1 MSGTF
6 ESGLAATSAQYWLES
21 LPLLT
26 ESLAAQT
33 PGMTALD
40 VAELL
45 GQMDE
50 ELARSVPAG
59 ECFDVSDRELI
70 RMYLDQV
77 ATK

>member
-1 MSGTF
+1 MSGT
-6 ESGLAATSAQYWLES
+6 SDTATQYWLEN

-33 PGMTALD
+33 PGMTAMD

-50 ELARSVPAG
+50 EMMRSIPAG
-59 ECFDVSDRELI
+59 ECYDVSDAELI
-70 RMYLDQV
+70 RLYLDNL
-77 ATK
+77 ATN